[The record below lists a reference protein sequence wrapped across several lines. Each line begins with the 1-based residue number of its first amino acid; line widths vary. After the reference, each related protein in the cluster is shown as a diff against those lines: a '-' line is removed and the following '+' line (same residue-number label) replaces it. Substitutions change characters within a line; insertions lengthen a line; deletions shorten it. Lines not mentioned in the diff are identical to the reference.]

1 MYRANVQASSS
12 SSQRRRCTLTTPSA
26 KTPLRSAL
34 NMLWYSPQKRRLSES
49 RGWAVIKPDD
59 LRRGN
64 HYCIRVSILFHGGQE
79 GPANVW
85 PGGAEEVAVSGNGIV
100 KTGRHA
106 QSHHPKRRGINAH
119 AATVRRQVCHHWP
132 TLLPD
137 GTDPNVWQQANA
149 DLHRSLL
156 DLRGACSRAERVPLA
171 LGELR

>member
-1 MYRANVQASSS
+1 MTNRPCADAASA
-12 SSQRRRCTLTTPSA
+12 CVEHVMVFAP
-26 KTPLRSAL
+26 KE
-34 NMLWYSPQKRRLSES
+34 RLSES

-119 AATVRRQVCHHWP
+119 AATVRRQIRHHGP

-137 GTDPNVWQQANA
+137 GTDPNIWQKANA

>member
-1 MYRANVQASSS
+1 MAGP
-12 SSQRRRCTLTTPSA
+12 TLPDC
-26 KTPLRSAL
+26 
-34 NMLWYSPQKRRLSES
+34 RLP
-49 RGWAVIKPDD
+49 K
-59 LRRGN
+59 LRR
-64 HYCIRVSILFHGGQE
+64 HHRATAGQAQTPTYPRQRSSTGSRFPYRFRPDTGPCVGTGE
-79 GPANVW
+79 GW

-171 LGELR
+171 LGEVR